1 LIKKEWEFNVENPPM
16 KRLFINMLVFLLL
29 FLQTGALVAQ
39 QRFPKPEFENGHT
52 QPPTL
57 TPEPR
62 LLFLE
67 YLDVFVLV
75 TALLVT
81 SWFVLKK
88 RSRKGVFW
96 TSLFSLA
103 YFGFYREG
111 CVCSVGSIQNITLA
125 LFEPGYKIPL
135 TAIAF
140 FVIPLIF
147 ALFTGRTF
155 CAGVCP
161 LGAIQDLVIFKP
173 TPLKPWI
180 NKMLGLVPYLYLGLG
195 ILYAA
200 TATDFIICRY
210 DPFVGFFRLDATF
223 MMFSIG
229 VIFLLTGVFI
239 ARPYCRF
246 FCPYGVLLNW
256 MSRFSKNHLTI
267 TPSNCIQCRLCEDSC
282 PFDAIEKPVTVKIR
296 ENRDKAVRR
305 MILTF
310 VFIPLLVLIGAWAGL
325 RFHENLAMV
334 NPKVRLA
341 NHIFEN
347 KENISAETEVEIT
360 AFKSSGKTT
369 EMLYQEAAA
378 LVNRFYWG
386 SMILGAFLG
395 LVIGLTLLG
404 LSRFYHRTDY
414 VPNKGTCLSCA
425 RCVDY
430 CPVDREVVP
439 SND

>member
-1 LIKKEWEFNVENPPM
+1 MRKSFFKIIIVIF
-16 KRLFINMLVFLLL
+16 LVFQAAAP
-29 FLQTGALVAQ
+29 FAQ

-62 LLFLE
+62 HLFLE

-75 TALLVT
+75 SALLVT

-88 RSRKGVFW
+88 RSRKGIFW

-111 CVCSVGSIQNITLA
+111 CICSVGSIQNITLA
-125 LFEPGYKIPL
+125 LFEPAYKIPL

-173 TPLKPWI
+173 MPLKPWV

-210 DPFVGFFRLDATF
+210 DPFVGFFRLDAPF

-229 VIFLLTGVFI
+229 MILLIAGVFI

-256 MSRFSKNHLTI
+256 MSRFAKNHLSI
-267 TPSNCIQCRLCEDSC
+267 TPSTCIQCRLCEDSC
-282 PFDAIEKPVTVKIR
+282 PFDAIEKPVAVKIQ
-296 ENRDKAVRR
+296 ENRDSAVKR
-305 MILTF
+305 MMLIFLL
-310 VFIPLLVLIGAWAGL
+310 IPLLVVAGGWAGYS
-325 RFHENLAMV
+325 FHENLAMV
-334 NPKVRLA
+334 NPTIRLA
-341 NHIFEN
+341 NHILEN
-347 KENISAETEVEIT
+347 KQDISEETEVEIT

-369 EMLYQEAAA
+369 DTLFDEAAA
-378 LVNRFYWG
+378 ITRKFRIGGIL
-386 SMILGAFLG
+386 LGAFMG

-439 SND
+439 SNDKL